1 MPFGLHPAYL
11 IILLAIVLIIFGP
24 GKLPELGGAVG
35 RGMREFRRAQDGLT
49 RAPEEEP
56 PATAVVETKVAEAAK
71 AVETKAGDVAEAAE
85 ARAADANAKAK
96 VESKPEGA

>member
-35 RGMREFRRAQDGLT
+35 RGMREFRRAQDGIT
-49 RAPEEEP
+49 RAAEEEMNKP
-56 PATAVVETKVAEAAK
+56 VAEATAADEKAVDAK
-71 AVETKAGDVAEAAE
+71 AV
-85 ARAADANAKAK
+85 DANGKATDAR
-96 VESKPEGA
+96 VESKPAGA

>member
-35 RGMREFRRAQDGLT
+35 RGIREFRKASNEITDEVKSQINQPNQTETTG
-49 RAPEEEP
+49 
-56 PATAVVETKVAEAAK
+56 TASSASEHKAEA
-71 AVETKAGDVAEAAE
+71 E
-85 ARAADANAKAK
+85 
-96 VESKPEGA
+96 KPS

>member
-35 RGMREFRRAQDGLT
+35 RGMREFRRASDGLT
-49 RAPEEEP
+49 NPPVDEAPEP
-56 PATAVVETKVAEAAK
+56 PKPAAAK
-71 AVETKAGDVAEAAE
+71 AAEPAA
-85 ARAADANAKAK
+85 AAADEPA
-96 VESKPEGA
+96 

>member
-35 RGMREFRRAQDGLT
+35 RGIKEFRKASNEITDEVKSQINEKDTPGT
-49 RAPEEEP
+49 AT
-56 PATAVVETKVAEAAK
+56 PASDHAAGTEK
-71 AVETKAGDVAEAAE
+71 
-85 ARAADANAKAK
+85 
-96 VESKPEGA
+96 S